1 VEDVLKR
8 LLEAEAR
15 AEALVAQAAAKR
27 EQIIRQA
34 TEEARAAEL
43 RFEERISEIHDS
55 FSEKAEERAQ
65 QAIAE
70 LKRRYE
76 ERHKTLRGLA
86 ERQSQEAVNAAV
98 AILLDPENEG

>member
-1 VEDVLKR
+1 MEDVLKR

-15 AEALVAQAAAKR
+15 AEAVVAEATAKR

-43 RFEERISEIHDS
+43 RFEERIPEIQGS
-55 FSEKAEERAQ
+55 YSGKAEERAQ

-76 ERHKTLRGLA
+76 ERHKSLRALA
-86 ERQSQEAVNAAV
+86 ERQAPDAVNAAV
-98 AILLDPENEG
+98 AILLDAAKNG